1 MAENLTVARPYA
13 EAAFS
18 FAVDEKK
25 LDEWQCML
33 QALSEAYKNDYFRD
47 HLKLAA
53 NSSAAADSLISL
65 LKPANHR

>member
-53 NSSAAADSLISL
+53 NSSGRIPCRGGPGGPCC
-65 LKPANHR
+65 K

>member
-33 QALSEAYKNDYFRD
+33 QALSEAYKNKKEIIA
-47 HLKLAA
+47 LE
-53 NSSAAADSLISL
+53 II
-65 LKPANHR
+65 